1 MQQLQRPEWIY
12 FNGELRPWEEGV
24 LHISTEA
31 LTRGLNVFE
40 GLKGYWNEDSS
51 EFALIAL
58 REHYERLR
66 RSSQLLYIP
75 FEQSYDEFKDA
86 VSMLVDKL
94 LRREDD
100 MWIRATLFVVD
111 GHWGENTQSD
121 LVCTAYHQ
129 TKDRPS
135 PISVGISTWQRPGDL
150 SLPARIKTSTNY
162 QAGRLARIEGRRRGF
177 GEMIMMNQWGR
188 VAEASGSC
196 VIAVRGNKLLTPPAH
211 EGCLESI
218 TVDLVEIIAKDLGL
232 DFERRPLERTELYV
246 ADELAIVGTLAELVP
261 VEQIEDIKLEMPQ
274 RVLQRVAD
282 RFWKAVRGVE
292 PLTGLELTRV
302 R

>member
-1 MQQLQRPEWIY
+1 MQLQRPEWIY
-12 FNGELRPWEEGV
+12 FNGELRPWEDGV

-31 LTRGLNVFE
+31 ITRGLNVFE

-51 EFALIAL
+51 EFSIIQL
-58 REHYERLR
+58 REHYQRLR
-66 RSSQLLYIP
+66 RSARLLYIP
-75 FEQSYDEFKDA
+75 FEHSFEEFRGA
-86 VSMLVDKL
+86 VSMLLDKL
-94 LRREDD
+94 LRPEDD
-100 MWIRATLFVVD
+100 MWIRTTLYVVD

-129 TKDRPS
+129 TKDRPA

-188 VAEASGSC
+188 VAEASGAC
-196 VIAVRGNKLLTPPAH
+196 VIVVRGNKLITPPPH

-218 TVDLVEIIAKDLGL
+218 TVDLIELIANDLGL
-232 DFERRPLERTELYV
+232 DFERRPVERTELYV

-274 RVLQRVAD
+274 QVLQRVAD
-282 RFWKAVRGVE
+282 RFWSAVRGIE
-292 PLTGLELTRV
+292 PLPGLELTRV